1 MFIHVIKNKQ
11 MKKKEKP
18 KIKMRQSF
26 FLLLF
31 FYIERTNF

>member
-18 KIKMRQSF
+18 KIKMRPSF
-26 FLLLF
+26 FFIIIFL
-31 FYIERTNF
+31 YRKD